1 MKTKATRRRKISCF
15 AQIINEYVLGYKIP
29 ELVKDEKIKARKFSY
44 DSQMYLLM
52 LGQFLHVF
60 SLNELADISNIYAKE
75 LSRIRGIDPT
85 SHSTFSNANRTR
97 NPEVMEKF
105 FWMMYEHFRNN
116 DAEFVHCKHR
126 GKLSRF
132 KLRHIYAI
140 DSTTLQLAYWCIN
153 WAKHRQHK
161 AAVKVHMVA
170 NVASRLPHFCVYGK
184 ANEHDSKK
192 EEILFESLNAGDI
205 GILDRAYNCFET
217 LYKQSQRG
225 VIFVVREK
233 EAMLHEVVEEVEK
246 KDLAKNIIADEVI
259 RLTGVKTK
267 ESYPTMLRRVT
278 AHVEINGNWHDLV
291 FLTNNF
297 EWAASTIADL
307 YKSRWQVEILF
318 KELKQ
323 TLQLQDFF
331 GENEK
336 AIQWQI
342 WSALLTHL
350 IMRYIKFKS
359 RAVCSYSRFVAF
371 IRAIVWL
378 KKDLMNC
385 LGFYGIAPP
394 PEIATPLANAPY
406 LPGFEK
412 VFQNAMG

>member
-1 MKTKATRRRKISCF
+1 
-15 AQIINEYVLGYKIP
+15 
-29 ELVKDEKIKARKFSY
+29 
-44 DSQMYLLM
+44 
-52 LGQFLHVF
+52 
-60 SLNELADISNIYAKE
+60 
-75 LSRIRGIDPT
+75 
-85 SHSTFSNANRTR
+85 
-97 NPEVMEKF
+97 
-105 FWMMYEHFRNN
+105 
-116 DAEFVHCKHR
+116 
-126 GKLSRF
+126 
-132 KLRHIYAI
+132 
-140 DSTTLQLAYWCIN
+140 
-153 WAKHRQHK
+153 
-161 AAVKVHMVA
+161 
-170 NVASRLPHFCVYGK
+170 
-184 ANEHDSKK
+184 
-192 EEILFESLNAGDI
+192 
-205 GILDRAYNCFET
+205 
-217 LYKQSQRG
+217 
-225 VIFVVREK
+225 
-233 EAMLHEVVEEVEK
+233 MLHEVVEEVEK

-267 ESYPTMLRRVT
+267 ESYPTTLRRVT
-278 AHVEINGNWHDLV
+278 AHVEINKHWHDLV

-297 EWAASTIADL
+297 EWAASTIAEL
-307 YKSRWQVEILF
+307 YKARWQVEILF

-350 IMRYIKFKS
+350 VMRYIKFKS